1 MTATGHDP
9 SIRLPHLRRRWTKI
23 FLLASV
29 ILACGIVIGMAITF
43 RVVGAQPMKIHGIP
57 EHGPENITQD
67 LRNELSLNDEQ
78 AKAVL
83 HLFKQNR
90 EQLETLRARVDA
102 EVLAQM
108 ESTQEKIHLLLNPEQ
123 KALFDKRFEGIKR
136 QFHPGPG
143 STTSQ
148 AQ

>member
-9 SIRLPHLRRRWTKI
+9 SKSLPHLRRRWTKV

-29 ILACGIVIGMAITF
+29 ILVCGIVIGMAITF
-43 RVVGAQPMKIHGIP
+43 RVVGAQPMKMHGIP
-57 EHGPENITQD
+57 EHGPEDITQN

-83 HLFKQNR
+83 QLFKQNR
-90 EQLETLRARVDA
+90 EQLETLRTRVDA

-123 KALFDKRFEGIKR
+123 KILFDKRFEGIKR
-136 QFHPGPG
+136 QFRPGPD
-143 STTSQ
+143 SASAQ

>member
-1 MTATGHDP
+1 MTATGHNP
-9 SIRLPHLRRRWTKI
+9 IMHPPQLRRQWTRI

-29 ILACGIVIGMAITF
+29 ILVSGIVIGMAITF
-43 RVVGAQPMKIHGIP
+43 RVVGAPPMKMRGIP
-57 EHGPENITQD
+57 EHGPEDITQN

-123 KALFDKRFEGIKR
+123 KNLFDKRFEGIKR
-136 QFHPGPG
+136 QFRPGPD
-143 STTSQ
+143 SASAQ